1 MNSEKLAKLQQS
13 VRIGGKGTPR
23 RKVKRTSKTEGSDKN
38 LQATLQKLNA
48 QPIQGMD
55 TVNLFFDDGK
65 VMQYPKPQ
73 VQAAVNANTF
83 AIHGR
88 SVEKSMA
95 EMLPEVLS
103 SMGPE
108 SMEQLKRLTEQLQ
121 ASGQLPNASAGA
133 KEAEDDEI
141 PELVDGE
148 NFEDRVD

>member
-1 MNSEKLAKLQQS
+1 MDAQKLAKLQQS

-23 RKVKRTSKTEGSDKN
+23 RKVKRSTKSETSDKN
-38 LQATLQKLNA
+38 LAATLQKLNA
-48 QPIQGMD
+48 QPVQGMD

-65 VMQYPKPQ
+65 VLQYPRPQ

-103 SMGPE
+103 TMNPE
-108 SMEQLKRLTEQLQ
+108 SMEQLKKLTEQLQ
-121 ASGQLPNASAGA
+121 ASGQIPGAA